1 MCIEDFIR
9 KIEDEFDDL
18 NPGLLNPDSRYKE
31 MFEWNSINALILVAM
46 VKTEYDVT
54 LSPAD
59 LIASKTI
66 KDIYE
71 VIENRKKLL

>member
-18 NPGLLNPDSRYKE
+18 NTGLLNPDSRYKE
-31 MFEWNSINALILVAM
+31 M
-46 VKTEYDVT
+46 
-54 LSPAD
+54 

-71 VIENRKKLL
+71 VIENRKMLL

>member
-9 KIEDEFDDL
+9 KIEKEFDDL
-18 NPGLLNPDSRYKE
+18 TPGMLSPESRYKE
-31 MFEWNSINALILVAM
+31 VFEWNSINALILVAM
-46 VKTEYDVT
+46 VKTEYDIT

-66 KDIYE
+66 SDIFN
-71 VIENRKKLL
+71 VIENRKKLQ

>member
-1 MCIEDFIR
+1 
-9 KIEDEFDDL
+9 
-18 NPGLLNPDSRYKE
+18 

-71 VIENRKKLL
+71 VIENRKMLL

>member
-9 KIEDEFDDL
+9 KIEKEFDDL
-18 NPGLLNPDSRYKE
+18 APGQLSPESRYKE
-31 MFEWNSINALILVAM
+31 IFEWNSINALILVAM
-46 VKTEYDVT
+46 VKTEYDIT

-66 KDIYE
+66 RDIFDI
-71 VIENRKKLL
+71 IENRKKLQ

>member
-9 KIEDEFDDL
+9 KIENEFDDL
-18 NPGLLNPDSRYKE
+18 KPGLLRPDSRYKE
-31 MFEWNSINALILVAM
+31 IFEWNSINALILVAM

-66 KDIYE
+66 RDIFD
-71 VIENRKKLL
+71 VIENRKKLQ